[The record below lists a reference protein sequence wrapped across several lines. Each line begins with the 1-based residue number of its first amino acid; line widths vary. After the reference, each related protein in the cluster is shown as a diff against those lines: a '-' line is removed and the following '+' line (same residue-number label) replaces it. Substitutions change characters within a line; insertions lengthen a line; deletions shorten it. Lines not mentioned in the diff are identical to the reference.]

1 MSVMSAIVLQ
11 EDLPYAN
18 ALKDMLDKTSYVKVL
33 CSTNDG
39 QMGLDLINK
48 YSPDLVILDLIL
60 KTMDGLEIL
69 PEIKKQNPNCK
80 VVVLTYLAG
89 DENVSKA
96 TSLGADYYLIKPISS
111 EMILKR
117 ISSFS
122 EPTLSK
128 STLDDKISKIFISVK
143 DYLIFIYFW

>member
-1 MSVMSAIVLQ
+1 MSAIVLQ

-96 TSLGADYYLIKPISS
+96 TSLGADS
-111 EMILKR
+111 
-117 ISSFS
+117 
-122 EPTLSK
+122 
-128 STLDDKISKIFISVK
+128 
-143 DYLIFIYFW
+143 

>member
-1 MSVMSAIVLQ
+1 MSVMSAIILQ

-18 ALKDMLDKTSYVKVL
+18 SLKDMLDKTSYVKVL

-69 PEIKKQNPNCK
+69 PEILPISLNP
-80 VVVLTYLAG
+80 V
-89 DENVSKA
+89 NVS
-96 TSLGADYYLIKPISS
+96 IKVW
-111 EMILKR
+111 R
-117 ISSFS
+117 
-122 EPTLSK
+122 
-128 STLDDKISKIFISVK
+128 VK
-143 DYLIFIYFW
+143 LLL